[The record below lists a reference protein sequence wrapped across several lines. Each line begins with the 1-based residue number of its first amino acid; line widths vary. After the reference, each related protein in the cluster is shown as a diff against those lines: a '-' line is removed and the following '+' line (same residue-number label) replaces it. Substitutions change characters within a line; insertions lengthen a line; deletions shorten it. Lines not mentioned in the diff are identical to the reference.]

1 MWYTIGVSRKERRL
15 AMAKKDKYNWAVFDK
30 ETGFRLTEYKTR
42 NLTNHD
48 LMWILKDQPELR
60 KKIEIRQR
68 GSSNGDNNE

>member
-1 MWYTIGVSRKERRL
+1 MWYTIGVSRKENERKL
-15 AMAKKDKYNWAVFDK
+15 AMAKKDKFNWAVFDK

-42 NLTNHD
+42 NLANHD

-68 GSSNGDNNE
+68 GF

>member
-1 MWYTIGVSRKERRL
+1 
-15 AMAKKDKYNWAVFDK
+15 MAKKDKYNWAVFDK

-42 NLTNHD
+42 NLANHD

-68 GSSNGDNNE
+68 GFSNGDNNE

>member
-1 MWYTIGVSRKERRL
+1 
-15 AMAKKDKYNWAVFDK
+15 MAKKDKFNWAVFDK

-42 NLTNHD
+42 NLANHD

-68 GSSNGDNNE
+68 GF